1 MGRNQ
6 QVKYHEKSKKVAKD
20 GFIRLISGKW
30 RGKKLPVKDKEG
42 LRPTTDRTKE
52 TLFNW
57 LMHDIRDANCLDC
70 FSGSG
75 SLSFEALSRYAQS
88 ATLLEL
94 DKAAARQLR
103 DNLKTL
109 NVDNANIIETDSIQY
124 LQQPATQA
132 FDIVFVDPPFNKD
145 LAQPCCLALEENGY
159 LAEQA
164 VIYLEVEAQL
174 QDLQLPDNWTLLKQ
188 KSTGQ
193 VSYQLYVREAK

>member
-6 QVKYHEKSKKVAKD
+6 QVKYHEKSKKMAKD

-30 RGKKLPVKDKEG
+30 RGKKLVVKDKEG

-88 ATLLEL
+88 ATLLER
-94 DKAAARQLR
+94 DKSVAEQLR
-103 DNLKTL
+103 ENLKIL
-109 NVDNANIIETDSIQY
+109 KVDNASVVETDSIHY
-124 LQQPATQA
+124 LQQTATQTY
-132 FDIVFVDPPFNKD
+132 DLVFIDPPFNKG
-145 LAQPCCLALEENGY
+145 LVQPCCTALENNGY
-159 LAEQA
+159 LTAQA
-164 VIYLEVEAQL
+164 IIYIEVEAQL
-174 QDLQLPDNWTLLKQ
+174 ENLQIPENWKLLKQ
-188 KSTGQ
+188 KSTAQ
-193 VSYQLYVREAK
+193 VSYQLYLREVL

>member
-6 QVKYHEKSKKVAKD
+6 QAKSQEKSRKSIKD
-20 GFIRLISGKW
+20 GFIRIISGKW

-88 ATLLEL
+88 AVLLEK
-94 DKAAARQLR
+94 DKEAAVQLST
-103 DNLKTL
+103 NLNSL
-109 NVDNANIIETDSIQY
+109 NINNGQVLTTDSLNY
-124 LQQPATQA
+124 LKQQSSQQ

-145 LAQPCCLALEENGY
+145 LVQPCCELLESNGY
-159 LAEQA
+159 LTEQA
-164 VIYLEVEAQL
+164 LIYVEMESQISN
-174 QDLQLPDNWTLLKQ
+174 LQLPTTWQLLKE

-193 VSYQLYVREAK
+193 VTYQLYLKG

>member
-6 QVKYHEKSKKVAKD
+6 QAKSHEKNKKPAKH

-57 LMHDIRDANCLDC
+57 LMHDVRDASCLDC

-75 SLSFEALSRYAQS
+75 SLAFEALSRFAKK
-88 ATLLEL
+88 AVLLEQ
-94 DKAAARQLR
+94 DKHIAQQLKE
-103 DNLKTL
+103 NLQIL
-109 NVDNANIIETDSIQY
+109 NVDNACVIETDSINY
-124 LQQPATQA
+124 LQQTATQA
-132 FDIVFVDPPFNKD
+132 FDLVFVDPPFNKG
-145 LAQPCCLALEENGY
+145 LVSPCCYALEENGY
-159 LAEQA
+159 LTAQA
-164 VIYLEVEAQL
+164 LIYIEMEIQSTNNN
-174 QDLQLPDNWTLLKQ
+174 LPNNWQLLKE

-193 VSYQLYVREAK
+193 VTYQLYLRGEQ

>member
-6 QVKYHEKSKKVAKD
+6 QVKSHEKRIKVSKS

-30 RGKKLPVKDKEG
+30 RGKKLPVQDKEG

-57 LMHDIRDANCLDC
+57 LMHDIREANCLDC

-75 SLSFEALSRYAQS
+75 SLAFEALSRYAKS
-88 ATLLEL
+88 ATLLER
-94 DKAAARQLR
+94 DKQVSKQLQA
-103 DNLKTL
+103 NIESLKA
-109 NVDNANIIETDSIQY
+109 DNATLIETDSIRY
-124 LQQPATQA
+124 LQQNAQHT
-132 FDIVFVDPPFNKD
+132 FDIIFLDPPFNKG
-145 LAQPCCLALEENGY
+145 LLQPCCDALEKNGY

-164 VIYLEVEAQL
+164 IIYIEMESQL
-174 QDLQLPDNWTLLKQ
+174 DDLNLPTNWKRLKE

-193 VSYQLYVREAK
+193 VTYQLYVREAV

>member
-1 MGRNQ
+1 MGKNQ
-6 QVKYHEKSKKVAKD
+6 QVKYHGKSKKMAKD
-20 GFIRLISGKW
+20 GFIRIISGKW
-30 RGKKLPVKDKEG
+30 RGKKLVVKDKEG

-88 ATLLEL
+88 AILLER
-94 DKAAARQLR
+94 DKSVAEQLR
-103 DNLKTL
+103 ENLKIL
-109 NVDNANIIETDSIQY
+109 KVDNASVVETDSIHY
-124 LQQPATQA
+124 LQQTATQT
-132 FDIVFVDPPFNKD
+132 FDIVFIDPPFNKD
-145 LAQPCCLALEENGY
+145 LVQPCCEALEKNGY
-159 LAEQA
+159 LTAPA
-164 VIYLEVEAQL
+164 IIYIEVETQS

-193 VSYQLYVREAK
+193 VSYQLYSREGI

>member
-6 QVKYHEKSKKVAKD
+6 QVKSHEKSKKLIKN

-57 LMHDIRDANCLDC
+57 LMHDVRDANCLDC

-75 SLSFEALSRYAQS
+75 SLAFEALSRFAKN
-88 ATLLEL
+88 ALLLER
-94 DKAAARQLR
+94 DKQVAQQLR
-103 DNLKTL
+103 ENLKAL
-109 NVDNANIIETDSIQY
+109 KIDNANVIETDSINY
-124 LQQPATQA
+124 LQQTAAQQ
-132 FDIVFVDPPFNKD
+132 FDIVFVDPPFNKG
-145 LAQPCCLALEENGY
+145 LVHPCCLALEENGY
-159 LAEQA
+159 LTQQA
-164 VIYLEVEAQL
+164 LIYIEMEVQSAAVE
-174 QDLQLPDNWTLLKQ
+174 LPGNWQLLKE

-193 VSYQLYVREAK
+193 VTYQLYLRGE

>member
-6 QVKYHEKSKKVAKD
+6 QAKSHEKNKKPLKN

-57 LMHDIRDANCLDC
+57 LMHDVRDANCLDC

-75 SLSFEALSRYAQS
+75 SLAFEALSRS
-88 ATLLEL
+88 AKNALLLER
-94 DKAAARQLR
+94 DKQVAQQLR
-103 DNLKTL
+103 ENLKSL
-109 NVDNANIIETDSIQY
+109 NADNAIVIEADTISY
-124 LQQPATQA
+124 LQKTAGQQ
-132 FDIVFVDPPFNKD
+132 FDIVFVDPPFNKG
-145 LAQPCCLALEENGY
+145 LVSPCCQALEENNY
-159 LAEQA
+159 LMPQA
-164 VIYLEVEAQL
+164 LIYIEMEVQL
-174 QDLQLPDNWTLLKQ
+174 VDIELPKNWQLLKE

-193 VSYQLYVREAK
+193 VSYQLYLREK

>member
-1 MGRNQ
+1 MGKNQ
-6 QVKYHEKSKKVAKD
+6 QAKSHEKSKKLLKN

-75 SLSFEALSRYAQS
+75 SLAFEALSRFAKN
-88 ATLLEL
+88 ALLLER
-94 DKAAARQLR
+94 DKQVARQLR
-103 DNLKTL
+103 ENLKTL
-109 NVDNANIIETDSIQY
+109 KVNNAKVIETDSINY
-124 LQQPATQA
+124 LQQTAAQQ
-132 FDIVFVDPPFNKD
+132 FDIVFVDPPFNKG
-145 LAQPCCLALEENGY
+145 LVHPCCQALEKNGY
-159 LAEQA
+159 LTPQA
-164 VIYLEVEAQL
+164 LIYIEMELQSATVE
-174 QDLQLPDNWTLLKQ
+174 LPGNWQLLKE

-193 VSYQLYVREAK
+193 VTYQLYLRGE